1 MSPEGYARKR
11 NFVRRDL
18 GRFVCG
24 LFLEVSALDFR
35 IQDDDSLTC
44 GKEQVKIS
52 LRNGNLIFV
61 DVTGMDLLE
70 TTRAVLDVLA
80 GGTEAE
86 P

>member
-24 LFLEVSALDFR
+24 LFLEVRAMDFR

-52 LRNGNLIFV
+52 LSNGNLIFV

-70 TTRAVLDVLA
+70 TTRAVLDVLV
-80 GGTEAE
+80 GESEAE
-86 P
+86 L